1 MKVKKIPV
9 SVFVKIFGSVIIIIT
24 VVLMGLL
31 SSGCKS
37 TASCEAYGHN
47 NIEYGDISE
56 DEAS

>member
-1 MKVKKIPV
+1 MKKVQPIVFMKIFIPV
-9 SVFVKIFGSVIIIIT
+9 IAVIGL
-24 VVLMGLL
+24 VLIGLL

-47 NIEYGDISE
+47 TVEYGNVSE

>member
-1 MKVKKIPV
+1 MKKVQPIVFIKIFIPV
-9 SVFVKIFGSVIIIIT
+9 LAVIGA
-24 VVLMGLL
+24 VLIGLL

-47 NIEYGDISE
+47 NMEYGNISE

>member
-1 MKVKKIPV
+1 MKKVQPIVFMKIFIPV
-9 SVFVKIFGSVIIIIT
+9 IAIISL
-24 VVLMGLL
+24 VLIGLL

-47 NIEYGDISE
+47 TVEYGNVSE

>member
-1 MKVKKIPV
+1 MKKVQPIVFMKIFIPV
-9 SVFVKIFGSVIIIIT
+9 IAIISLVII
-24 VVLMGLL
+24 GLL

-37 TASCEAYGHN
+37 TASCEAYGQN

>member
-1 MKVKKIPV
+1 MKKIQPI
-9 SVFVKIFGSVIIIIT
+9 VFMKIFIPVIAIISLVII
-24 VVLMGLL
+24 GLL

-37 TASCEAYGHN
+37 TASCEAYGQN